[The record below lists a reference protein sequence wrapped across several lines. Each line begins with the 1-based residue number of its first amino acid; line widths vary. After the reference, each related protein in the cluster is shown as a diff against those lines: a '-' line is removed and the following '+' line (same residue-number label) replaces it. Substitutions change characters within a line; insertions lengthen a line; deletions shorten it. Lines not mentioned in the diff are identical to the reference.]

1 MSITITDPGL
11 LAQLAQSSGVV
22 EFKDPDGRTLGT
34 FTPEPFGKP
43 PPGYLPPISEEEI
56 ARRRQLYQNGKP
68 LAEIL
73 KRLQSA
79 PTESGTF

>member
-22 EFKDPDGRTLGT
+22 ELKDPNGRALGT

-43 PPGYLPPISEEEI
+43 PPGYTPPISEEEI
-56 ARRRQLYQNGKP
+56 ERRRQLYQNGKP

-73 KRLQSA
+73 KRLQSG
-79 PTESGTF
+79 PSE